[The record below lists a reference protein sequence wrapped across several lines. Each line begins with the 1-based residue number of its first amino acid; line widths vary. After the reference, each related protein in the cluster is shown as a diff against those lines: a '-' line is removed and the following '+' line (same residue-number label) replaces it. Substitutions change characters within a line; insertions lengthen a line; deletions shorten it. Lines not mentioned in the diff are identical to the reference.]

1 MAHLM
6 LIHLQGQGM
15 ADTEPKDAEKKSS
28 KKLIIIIAVT
38 VLLLGGGAG
47 GYFFFM
53 NKPADSA
60 QTEKKDEAK
69 AAEEEKKE
77 EEADPALAEQYYELS
92 DPLLVNFPP
101 NAGAKI
107 VKVSVTVLVKGEA
120 NATALK
126 KHEPMIRNN
135 LLMAISSLGADKAKT
150 LEGKQE
156 LQATMLTEIGKVME
170 LMTKKNPV
178 KAVYFTEF
186 VMQ

>member
-1 MAHLM
+1 M
-6 LIHLQGQGM
+6 
-15 ADTEPKDAEKKSS
+15 
-28 KKLIIIIAVT
+28 KKLIIIITAVI
-38 VLLLGGGAG
+38 LLLGGGAG
-47 GYFFFM
+47 AYFFLM

-60 QTEKKDEAK
+60 QTDKKSETTK
-69 AAEEEKKE
+69 AAEEARKE
-77 EEADPALAEQYYELS
+77 EEDPTLAEQYYELS

-101 NAGAKI
+101 GAGAKI
-107 VKVSVTVLVKGEA
+107 IKLSVTVLVKGEA
-120 NATALK
+120 AAAALK

-186 VMQ
+186 VTQ

>member
-1 MAHLM
+1 MAEK
-6 LIHLQGQGM
+6 
-15 ADTEPKDAEKKSS
+15 EPKDAEKKSS
-28 KKLIIIIAVT
+28 KKLIIIIAAV

-60 QTEKKDEAK
+60 QTDKKQESE
-69 AAEEEKKE
+69 AAEEEKTE
-77 EEADPALAEQYYELS
+77 PDDPAQAEQYYELS
-92 DPLLVNFPP
+92 DPLLVNFP
-101 NAGAKI
+101 AGASAKI
-107 VKVSVTVLVKGEA
+107 IKVSVTVLVKGEA
-120 NATALK
+120 NVAALK

-135 LLMAISSLGADKAKT
+135 LLMAISSVGADKAKT

-156 LQATMLTEIGKVME
+156 LQATMLNEIGKVME

-178 KAVYFTEF
+178 IAVYFTEF

>member
-1 MAHLM
+1 MVE
-6 LIHLQGQGM
+6 
-15 ADTEPKDAEKKSS
+15 TEPKEAEKKSS
-28 KKLIIIIAVT
+28 KKLIIIIVAI

-53 NKPADSA
+53 NKPADSE
-60 QTEKKDEAK
+60 QSDKKSENK
-69 AAEEEKKE
+69 AAEVEKE
-77 EEADPALAEQYYELS
+77 DDDPAQAEQYYELS

-101 NAGAKI
+101 GSSAKI
-107 VKVSVTVLVKGEA
+107 IKVSVTVLVKGEE
-120 NATALK
+120 NAAALK

-135 LLMAISSLGADKAKT
+135 LLMAISSIGADKAKT

-156 LQATMLTEIGKVME
+156 LQATMLTEVGKVME

>member
-1 MAHLM
+1 MAE
-6 LIHLQGQGM
+6 
-15 ADTEPKDAEKKSS
+15 TEPKDAEKKSS
-28 KKLIIIIAVT
+28 KKLIIIIAAV

-47 GYFFFM
+47 GYFFFIS
-53 NKPADSA
+53 KPADSE
-60 QTEKKDEAK
+60 QTGKNGENKA
-69 AAEEEKKE
+69 AAEEMQD
-77 EEADPALAEQYYELS
+77 EADPAQEEQYYELS
-92 DPLLVNFPP
+92 DPLLVNFP
-101 NAGAKI
+101 AGASAKI
-107 VKVSVTVLVKGEA
+107 IKVSVTVLVKGEA
-120 NATALK
+120 NVAVLK

-135 LLMAISSLGADKAKT
+135 LLMAISSIGADKAKT

>member
-1 MAHLM
+1 MAET
-6 LIHLQGQGM
+6 Q
-15 ADTEPKDAEKKSS
+15 PKAAEKKSS
-28 KKLIIIIAVT
+28 KKLVIIIAAVI
-38 VLLLGGGAG
+38 LLLGGGAG
-47 GYFFFM
+47 AYFFFM
-53 NKPADSA
+53 AKPADSEH
-60 QTEKKDEAK
+60 TDKKSESK
-69 AAEEEKKE
+69 EVVEEEQKE
-77 EEADPALAEQYYELS
+77 EEDPTQAEQYYELS

-101 NAGAKI
+101 GASAKI
-107 VKVSVTVLVKGEA
+107 IKVSVTVLVKGEA
-120 NATALK
+120 NAAVLK

-186 VMQ
+186 VTQ

>member
-1 MAHLM
+1 MAETESK
-6 LIHLQGQGM
+6 
-15 ADTEPKDAEKKSS
+15 DTEKKSS
-28 KKLIIIIAVT
+28 KKLIIIIAVV

-53 NKPADSA
+53 NQPVDGEKVEESQEEK
-60 QTEKKDEAK
+60 QTEKD
-69 AAEEEKKE
+69 
-77 EEADPALAEQYYELS
+77 DPEDPTMAEQYYEMT

-101 NAGAKI
+101 NSSAKI
-107 VKVSVTVLVKGEA
+107 IKIAVTVLVKGEA
-120 NATALK
+120 NVEALK

-135 LLMAISSLGADKAKT
+135 LLMSISSIGADKAKT

-156 LQATMLTEIGKVME
+156 LQGIMLTEVGKVME
-170 LMTKKNPV
+170 RMTKKNPV

>member
-1 MAHLM
+1 MAE
-6 LIHLQGQGM
+6 
-15 ADTEPKDAEKKSS
+15 TEPKSAEKKSA
-28 KKLIIIIAVT
+28 KKLIIIIAAVI
-38 VLLLGGGAG
+38 LLLGGGAG
-47 GYFFFM
+47 AYFFLM

-60 QTEKKDEAK
+60 QTDKKSETTK
-69 AAEEEKKE
+69 AAEEERKDKE
-77 EEADPALAEQYYELS
+77 EEDPTLAEQYYELS

-101 NAGAKI
+101 GAGAKI
-107 VKVSVTVLVKGEA
+107 IKLSVTVLVKGETA
-120 NATALK
+120 AAALK

-186 VMQ
+186 VTQ

>member
-1 MAHLM
+1 MAE
-6 LIHLQGQGM
+6 I
-15 ADTEPKDAEKKSS
+15 ESKDGEKKSS
-28 KKLIIIIAVT
+28 KKWIIIIVIL
-38 VLLLGGGAG
+38 VLIVGGGAG

-53 NKPADSA
+53 KQPGGGDNAEAA
-60 QTEKKDEAK
+60 QAVDA
-69 AAEEEKKE
+69 KE
-77 EEADPALAEQYYELS
+77 ETEPEPEDPAMADHYYELS

-101 NAGAKI
+101 NSSAKLI
-107 VKVSVTVLVKGEA
+107 KVAVTVLIKGEA
-120 NATALK
+120 NAEALK

-135 LLMAISSLGADKAKT
+135 LLMAISSIGADKAKT

-156 LQATMLTEIGKVME
+156 LQGMMLNEVGKVME

>member
-1 MAHLM
+1 MAE
-6 LIHLQGQGM
+6 
-15 ADTEPKDAEKKSS
+15 TEPKSAEKKSV
-28 KKLIIIIAVT
+28 KKLIIIITAVI
-38 VLLLGGGAG
+38 LLLGGGAG
-47 GYFFFM
+47 AYFFLM

-60 QTEKKDEAK
+60 QTDKKSETTK
-69 AAEEEKKE
+69 AAEEARKE
-77 EEADPALAEQYYELS
+77 EEDPTLAEQYYELS

-101 NAGAKI
+101 GAGAKI
-107 VKVSVTVLVKGEA
+107 IKLSVTVLVKGEA
-120 NATALK
+120 AAAALK

-186 VMQ
+186 VTQ

>member
-1 MAHLM
+1 MAE
-6 LIHLQGQGM
+6 
-15 ADTEPKDAEKKSS
+15 TEAKDAEKKSS
-28 KKLIIIIAVT
+28 KKLIIIIAAV

-53 NKPADSA
+53 NKPADSE
-60 QTEKKDEAK
+60 QTDKKEESK

-77 EEADPALAEQYYELS
+77 EPEDPAQAEQYYELS
-92 DPLLVNFPP
+92 EPLLVNFP
-101 NAGAKI
+101 AGASAKI
-107 VKVSVTVLVKGEA
+107 IKVSVTVLVKGEA
-120 NATALK
+120 NVTALK

-135 LLMAISSLGADKAKT
+135 LLMAISSIGADKAKT

-170 LMTKKNPV
+170 LMTRKNPV